1 MSELKC
7 PFCGQ
12 ELDSDSQSW
21 EYGCSNPDCETAGTM
36 CGTKE
41 LWQELI
47 RAKKQVD
54 IAYAGLLGIPEA
66 DNSYIKDVTAED
78 TVEEMRKV
86 K

>member
-1 MSELKC
+1 MIDMKCTIKC
-7 PFCGQ
+7 PICGNN
-12 ELDSDSQSW
+12 L
-21 EYGCSNPDCETAGTM
+21 ETALMNSKILG
-36 CGTKE
+36 CPSCRNIGSE
-41 LWQELI
+41 QLWQELI

>member
-1 MSELKC
+1 MGEMKC

-12 ELDSDSQSW
+12 ELNYLAEDIYYCPNHQKYMAS
-21 EYGCSNPDCETAGTM
+21 E
-36 CGTKE
+36 E

-54 IAYAGLLGIPEA
+54 IAYSGLLGIPEA

-86 K
+86 R